1 MRKTGLLILLVAALI
16 GCPPPGE
23 DEIFNNINIADWVTF
38 ADGDSISSV
47 TQSFTVAAEKDGY
60 TATVKA
66 PSTMTVEG
74 NTVSVNPIN
83 IYAPS
88 QEAVLTITLTKDG
101 VSKQFPLTVTLKRT
115 LGSMPVEQLI
125 RFDESLDT
133 IDGVTKNFT
142 LAQNT
147 GDWGED
153 ISWVFETDSANLQ
166 YNAST
171 GEVTV
176 TLTDEQQ
183 KATAT
188 ATFTKEGFEPVT
200 KTYEIT
206 VLTQNEGFS
215 WTPDSLTDYITLGNG
230 GKDYLWRIR
239 ADFELTTEIPK
250 DDTHGAVTVSW
261 SSSNEDAISINGGDA
276 TVTRALDSQKVT
288 LTAAFAETGRRPKE
302 IKIDVLVMET
312 IPATLTV
319 DGKTYKLVY
328 FDAFDN
334 QAILEAN
341 WDIGNP
347 GHDAPEIGNNDLE
360 PKYFKA
366 PDGQFHGY
374 ADEWQKQPTWSPRAT
389 YIEDGKARLLA
400 KYDKEAQI
408 GVAGALHSKRL
419 FPHGV
424 FHARWTQKRDTASH
438 WDAFWLD
445 TNQPFS
451 KAYGEKLL
459 NLPKALRSQVAESSR
474 GEGFFNNQAS
484 NIQHG
489 SDTVDNAILYQS
501 KYTLKTSPSVPNW
514 GFTAAKRVD
523 KIGRWYNG
531 EQRYELDAYEW
542 NPAGGNI
549 NITTQNNVI
558 HTWHWMRGYPG
569 NTSGTDNGVDKK
581 WFVGDVARNNGK
593 VGGYSTTY
601 NAAVNKTPSFTLTAL
616 YNDSKIAFYYNAHG
630 ESNFSSPKYSRSKK
644 GDGTFDNTATTT
656 NSNKEQI
663 PNPDNYQPWPDDEF
677 NPVQVKFTIEPG
689 QWDDR
694 FYLITTEFQNKPD
707 EFDAMDLE
715 YFAYYAAEDDM
726 FNPNIGDENNSV
738 PLTDITDMDNVQ
750 EDNETQAKLTKE
762 WVQE

>member
-115 LGSMPVEQLI
+115 LGSMPVEELI
-125 RFDESLDT
+125 LFDESLDT

-142 LAQNT
+142 LVQDT

-153 ISWVFETDSANLQ
+153 ISWKFDTDSANLQ
-166 YNAST
+166 YNDLT

-215 WTPDSLTDYITLGNG
+215 WTPDSLSDYITLGNG

-302 IKIDVLVMET
+302 VTIDVLVMET

-347 GHDAPEIGNNDLE
+347 GHYAPEIGNEGLE
-360 PKYFKA
+360 PKYFEA

-400 KYDKEAQI
+400 KYDEEAQV

-424 FHARWTQKRDTASH
+424 FHARWTQKRDTNSH

-451 KAYGEKLL
+451 KAYGKKLL
-459 NLPKALRSQVAESSR
+459 NLPKALRSQVEKTT
-474 GEGFFNNQAS
+474 EGFFNNQAN

-489 SDTVDNAILYQS
+489 DDTVNSPILYQS
-501 KYTLKTSPSVPNW
+501 KYTLKETSSQSWN
-514 GFTAAKRVD
+514 FTAAKRVD
-523 KIGRWYNG
+523 QIGRWYNG

-542 NPAGGNI
+542 VNGTG
-549 NITTQNNVI
+549 QNNVI

-569 NTSGTDNGVDKK
+569 NQTGSQNGVDKK
-581 WFVGDVARNNGK
+581 WYVGDVARGQGK

-601 NAAVNKTPSFTLTAL
+601 SAAVNKTPSFTLTTL

-630 ESNFSSPKYSRSKK
+630 ESSFTTPTYSRQKASDGSFDSDKS
-644 GDGTFDNTATTT
+644 GD
-656 NSNKEQI
+656 NK
-663 PNPDNYQPWPDDEF
+663 QPWPDDEF

-689 QWDDR
+689 QWNEA
-694 FYLITTEFQNKPD
+694 FYQITTAFRNNPD
-707 EFDAMDLE
+707 NYDAMDLE

-726 FNPNIGDENNSV
+726 LNPNIGDENSGV
-738 PLTDITDMDNVQ
+738 TLTAITDMDNVREDAKTQ
-750 EDNETQAKLTKE
+750 EKLTKE